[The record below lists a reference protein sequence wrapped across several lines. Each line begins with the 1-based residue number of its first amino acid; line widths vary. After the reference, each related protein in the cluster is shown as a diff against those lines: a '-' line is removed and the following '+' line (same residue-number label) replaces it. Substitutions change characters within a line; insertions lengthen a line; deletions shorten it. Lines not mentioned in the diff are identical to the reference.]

1 MNVKTVFDCGELTAL
16 LSGDIDHHAAGNIRL
31 VIDGEIERTRPRLLL
46 LDFRRVRFM
55 DSSGIGLIMGRYRQM
70 QLIGGSV
77 RIANIPKPLERIIA
91 LSGILT
97 IVKEQ

>member
-16 LSGDIDHHAAGNIRL
+16 LSGDIDHHTAREIRR
-31 VIDGEIERTRPRLLL
+31 VIDGDIEKCRPHTLL
-46 LDFRRVRFM
+46 LDLRRVRFM

-77 RIANIPKPLERIIA
+77 RLEHIPPSLERLIA
-91 LSGILT
+91 LSGIRT
-97 IVKEQ
+97 IVS